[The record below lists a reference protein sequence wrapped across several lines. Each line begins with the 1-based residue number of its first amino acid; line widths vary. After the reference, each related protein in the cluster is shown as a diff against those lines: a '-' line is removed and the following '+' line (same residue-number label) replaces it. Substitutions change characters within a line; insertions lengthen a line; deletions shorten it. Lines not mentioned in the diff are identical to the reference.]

1 MRSLPYRSH
10 LRRNVRL
17 NRLVAVGS
25 AALLTTIGFTT
36 RAAAQPAAAP
46 VAPSLSS
53 AVGVAYSQ
61 AEYSQAEAQRIDA
74 YWTPERM
81 RDAAPMP
88 APTAPVQHPQQIS
101 PEKVLPTLSAPG
113 QTPTSAMPNGPNSGV
128 GTQSFSRARQ
138 WTAHGRMPASS
149 VGKLFYTEA
158 DGNDSSCSGSVITS
172 RNRNTVWTAGH
183 CVAEGGGGASKIYK
197 NFMFAPDYNNGNGRQ
212 GRWTSP
218 KIVGTTVGWQDQR
231 NRYFDI
237 GSVSFN
243 PQPGLGNLQD
253 RVGAQGYH
261 FGYGQ
266 NFTELNDF
274 GYPDEGYQRTDFNG
288 ELLWY
293 CNGNSVRSQF
303 DDQLVM
309 DCDMKAGSSGGP
321 WLQDF
326 QAARGWGY
334 IVGTNSGNRGDIKE
348 FSANHGN
355 AATDVYN
362 FVVSRS

>member
-1 MRSLPYRSH
+1 VRRS
-10 LRRNVRL
+10 VRL
-17 NRLVAVGS
+17 KRLVAVGS

-36 RAAAQPAAAP
+36 GVAAQPAAAP

-53 AVGVAYSQ
+53 AVGVVYSQ
-61 AEYSQAEAQRIDA
+61 AEHPQAEAQRIDA

-88 APTAPVQHPQQIS
+88 APTAPVQRPQQIS
-101 PEKVLPTLSAPG
+101 PEMVLPTLSAPG
-113 QTPTSAMPNGPNSGV
+113 QAPTSAMPNGPNSGV
-128 GTQSFSRARQ
+128 GTQS
-138 WTAHGRMPASS
+138 
-149 VGKLFYTEA
+149 
-158 DGNDSSCSGSVITS
+158 CSGSVIIS

-218 KIVGTTVGWQDQR
+218 KIVGTTVGWRDQR

-243 PQPGLGNLQD
+243 PQPGRGNLQD

-266 NFTELNDF
+266 NFTGLNNF
-274 GYPDEGYQRTDFNG
+274 GYPDEGYQRSDFNG

-293 CNGNSVRSQF
+293 CNSNSVRSQF
-303 DDQLVM
+303 EDQLVM
-309 DCDMKAGSSGGP
+309 DCDMKAGCSGGP

-334 IVGTNSGNRGDIKE
+334 IVGTNSGNRGDIRE
-348 FSANHGN
+348 YSANHGN
-355 AATDVYN
+355 AAIDVYN
-362 FVVSRS
+362 FVVSRT

>member
-10 LRRNVRL
+10 VRRNIRL
-17 NRLVAVGS
+17 KRLVAVGS
-25 AALLTTIGFTT
+25 AALLTSIGFTT
-36 RAAAQPAAAP
+36 GAAAQPAAAP
-46 VAPSLSS
+46 AAPSPSS
-53 AVGVAYSQ
+53 AVG
-61 AEYSQAEAQRIDA
+61 AEYSQAEAQRIVA

-88 APTAPVQHPQQIS
+88 VPTAPVQHPQQIS
-101 PEKVLPTLSAPG
+101 PEKALPTLAAPG
-113 QTPTSAMPNGPNSGV
+113 QTPTTAMPNGSDSGV
-128 GTQSFSRARQ
+128 GRQSFSRARQ

-149 VGKLFYTEA
+149 VGKLFFTEA
-158 DGNDSSCSGSVITS
+158 DGNDDTCSASVITS

-183 CVAEGGGGASKIYK
+183 CVTEGGGGASKIHK

-218 KIVGTTVGWQDQR
+218 KVVGTTVGWQDQG
-231 NRYFDI
+231 NPDLDI
-237 GSVSFN
+237 GSVSFS
-243 PQPGLGNLQD
+243 PQPGRGNLQD

-266 NFTELNDF
+266 SFTDLNNF

-293 CNGNSVRSQF
+293 CTGNSVRPQSS
-303 DDQLVM
+303 DQLVM
-309 DCDMKAGSSGGP
+309 DCDMKAGCSGGP

-334 IVGTNSGNRGDIKE
+334 IVGTNSGNKGDIRE

-355 AATDVYN
+355 AAVDVYN